1 MYIIKL
7 LGREEKRGCTIH
19 SGKYMVAQISTE
31 NILIPAFVLYYIAA
45 PKKIAFWSVKYE
57 YLTAYTVLYYTIIVS
72 FRIVCGHVVQ
82 NRRKNQSGCPFE
94 KKNYVLPHH
103 KLYIFYT
110 QLKENALSTVCV
122 SSLFRFMSSV
132 DKPFELRTR

>member
-1 MYIIKL
+1 
-7 LGREEKRGCTIH
+7 
-19 SGKYMVAQISTE
+19 MVAQISTE

-94 KKNYVLPHH
+94 KKIMFYHIINYIYFIPNSEKMHCYVI
-103 KLYIFYT
+103 YGIDR
-110 QLKENALSTVCV
+110 VCV
-122 SSLFRFMSSV
+122 CV
-132 DKPFELRTR
+132 VVI